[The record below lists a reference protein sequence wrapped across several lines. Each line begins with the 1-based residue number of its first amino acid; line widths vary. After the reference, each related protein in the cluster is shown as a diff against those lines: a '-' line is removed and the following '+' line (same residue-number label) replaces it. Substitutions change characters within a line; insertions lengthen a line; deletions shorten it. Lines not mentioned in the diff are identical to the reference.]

1 MLTPRQ
7 SHLLAYIDAKIRE
20 DGYCPTFEEMAKA
33 IGLRSKTGID
43 RLLTG
48 LVERG
53 FVRRKRYRARAIEVL
68 RGPMKEGRQ

>member
-7 SHLLAYIDAKIRE
+7 ASLLAYIDAKIRE

-43 RLLTG
+43 RLVMG
-48 LVERG
+48 LEERG
-53 FVRRKRYRARAIEVL
+53 FVRRIRNRARAIEVL
-68 RGPMKEGRQ
+68 RAPMKEKS